1 MARFR
6 FQLQAVLQHRLRLEQ
21 EQQRVVAEL
30 ESTRATLEGTIR
42 SCQDALVRE
51 RSEMRSML
59 QAADMRG
66 VRFQAGAA
74 TRIIASAQRAVLELA
89 GVHKRLEAA
98 RAVLLEATKRRKAVD
113 LLKERRFEEWRY
125 QQARRE
131 AEATDEIAVMRAA
144 HGGDLI

>member
-6 FQLQAVLQHRLRLEQ
+6 FQLEAVLQHRLRIEQ
-21 EQQRVVAEL
+21 EQQRIVAEL
-30 ESTRATLEGTIR
+30 ETTRERLEGTIR
-42 SCQDALVRE
+42 TCQEELLRE

-74 TRIIASAQRAVLELA
+74 SRLVAAAQRAVIELA
-89 GVHKRLEAA
+89 GIHKRIEAA

-113 LLKERRFEEWRY
+113 LLKERRFEEWR
-125 QQARRE
+125 QEQARRE
-131 AEATDEIAVMRAA
+131 AAATDEIAVMRAGY
-144 HGGDLI
+144 GGDLT